1 MKPLLAPLIFAAFA
15 TITAPIALLVN
26 TFNNRSSK
34 EKKQELLRRRLSY
47 ILFSFSSMVVGDLLA
62 GGIGI
67 PLSALVG
74 LTSLLPYLRIAPVQL
89 FCGMDVVTSML
100 MFALLSCSPIHL
112 TIIA

>member
-1 MKPLLAPLIFAAFA
+1 MVSSNGPKALLAL
-15 TITAPIALLVN
+15 
-26 TFNNRSSK
+26 RSSK
-34 EKKQELLRRRLSY
+34 VKKKKGTAAEDTFLY
-47 ILFSFSSMVVGDLLA
+47 PFFSSMAFGHVLA

-89 FCGMDVVTSML
+89 FCGMDAVTSML

>member
-15 TITAPIALLVN
+15 TITAPIALLLN

-34 EKKQELLRRRLSY
+34 LKKRNCCGRDFPIS
-47 ILFSFSSMVVGDLLA
+47 FFSSMAVGDLLA

-74 LTSLLPYLRIAPVQL
+74 LTSLPSYLRIAPVQP

-100 MFALLSCSPIHL
+100 MFALSSCSPIHL

>member
-1 MKPLLAPLIFAAFA
+1 MVSSNGPKALLAL
-15 TITAPIALLVN
+15 
-26 TFNNRSSK
+26 RSSK
-34 EKKQELLRRRLSY
+34 VKKKKELLRK
-47 ILFSFSSMVVGDLLA
+47 ILPISLFSSMAVGHLA

>member
-15 TITAPIALLVN
+15 TITAPIALLLN

-34 EKKQELLRRRLSY
+34 VKKKGTAAEETFLY
-47 ILFSFSSMVVGDLLA
+47 PFFSSMAVGDLLA

-74 LTSLLPYLRIAPVQL
+74 LTSLPSYLRIAPVQH

-100 MFALLSCSPIHL
+100 MFALSSCSPIHL
-112 TIIA
+112 TLIA